1 MADPKCFD
9 SDPKCFDSEPIFF
22 DSDLDPAPAPAKK
35 NDSDLDPE
43 PNLKKLI
50 KHLINQKT
58 RLGIQERC
66 VRYATFFCVLLKN
79 AAFFLF
85 IIFEFLATYETQKNV
100 AIFAF
105 LLKERAFF
113 KKNACPTLPKNHFVN
128 NQLAIIF
135 DFPFSFRY
143 IFASFC
149 SRTIKNTALES

>member
-66 VRYATFFCVLLKN
+66 VRYARFFCVLLKN

-113 KKNACPTLPKNHFVN
+113 KKNACPTLPKNHIKYFIN
-128 NQLAIIF
+128 IF
-135 DFPFSFRY
+135 KFGSGSGSESF
-143 IFASFC
+143 FC
-149 SRTIKNTALES
+149 RSRGRI